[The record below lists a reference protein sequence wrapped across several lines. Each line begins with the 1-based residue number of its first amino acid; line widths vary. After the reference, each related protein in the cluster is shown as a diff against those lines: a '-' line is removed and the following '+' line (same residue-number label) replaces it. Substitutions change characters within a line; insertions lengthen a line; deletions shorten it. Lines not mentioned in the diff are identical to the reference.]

1 MPAAGIAAVS
11 SELRS
16 LFLEGLTP
24 LQRRTILAPAT
35 KRQFFANA
43 VVTNQGHP
51 ANNLFLLT
59 RGMMRYFIITEEGRK
74 LLLKWLG
81 PGDLFGG
88 RTVLL
93 NPSTYL
99 CSTETVTHSS
109 VLVWDRPIIRGLM
122 ARYPRLLENALLTAS
137 DYVDWQLASHIGLAC
152 HTARQRVA
160 DVLLTLARTIGQEV
174 SGGIALRISNEDLAN
189 AANVSRFTAS
199 RLVSEWHRKRAL
211 VKRRGNVLLLSPDQ
225 ISSV

>member
-1 MPAAGIAAVS
+1 MAWPRGFIW
-11 SELRS
+11 RS
-16 LFLEGLTP
+16 DRFVEPFYLS
-24 LQRRTILAPAT
+24 LQHG
-35 KRQFFANA
+35 N
-43 VVTNQGHP
+43 GH
-51 ANNLFLLT
+51 AQLSV
-59 RGMMRYFIITEEGRK
+59 G
-74 LLLKWLG
+74 LG
-81 PGDLFGG
+81 PPG
-88 RTVLL
+88 
-93 NPSTYL
+93 
-99 CSTETVTHSS
+99 
-109 VLVWDRPIIRGLM
+109 
-122 ARYPRLLENALLTAS
+122 
-137 DYVDWQLASHIGLAC
+137 GLAC